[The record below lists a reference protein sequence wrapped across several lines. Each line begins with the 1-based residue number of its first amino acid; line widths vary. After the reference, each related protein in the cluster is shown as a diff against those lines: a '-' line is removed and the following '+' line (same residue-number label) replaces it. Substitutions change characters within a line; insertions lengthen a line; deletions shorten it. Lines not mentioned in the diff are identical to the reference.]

1 MVDPMKIHIVND
13 IEMAI
18 YLESLF
24 PQETPKLKLTTAAK
38 SCLSQMGSLLG
49 LDWGRPPSPR
59 GSLPVIKPA
68 LTLSKSPGTGLQHNV

>member
-1 MVDPMKIHIVND
+1 MKIQFIND
-13 IEMAI
+13 FDIAI

-49 LDWGRPPSPR
+49 LD
-59 GSLPVIKPA
+59 
-68 LTLSKSPGTGLQHNV
+68 

>member
-1 MVDPMKIHIVND
+1 MADMEDPMVND
-13 IEMAI
+13 LDMTI

-49 LDWGRPPSPR
+49 LD
-59 GSLPVIKPA
+59 
-68 LTLSKSPGTGLQHNV
+68 

>member
-1 MVDPMKIHIVND
+1 MVDPVKIHIVND
-13 IEMAI
+13 LDMAI

-49 LDWGRPPSPR
+49 LD
-59 GSLPVIKPA
+59 
-68 LTLSKSPGTGLQHNV
+68 